1 MIMEKKIMSTKIE
14 LSQLRDQPIVIIIG
28 LFRIRRI
35 NLFQNW
41 NESQK

>member
-1 MIMEKKIMSTKIE
+1 MSTKIE
-14 LSQLRDQPIVIIIG
+14 LSQLRDQPVVIIIG